1 MKIGTNRPAAPSLTS
16 QEVTDAAKT
25 KPGSEVGDSYTA
37 TETSQGASHEPSRL
51 EEPAT
56 NRPREAGMPAPA
68 LEGLVDAPV
77 AGLKQIEEL
86 KSSLNKIPNFA
97 WTQIENLLNN
107 REALQLILDR
117 PQYATEL
124 TERTPEAVQAFREAM
139 DGFVQRGALEVA
151 VFTGAIGSAGEAMK
165 SLETFLTEQPTAR
178 YGLKLGL
185 GNDVSLGKIISD
197 VRDGTLDEAMLGR
210 FIDGNPTKGD
220 LAVMLTYVRE
230 QAGGSLHF
238 DGKSDAMKGFFESL
252 ELPSALHWEHV
263 QSIDVTA
270 DKISIAFDESKP
282 LLQKNIFDVNLGS
295 PLEIE
300 MMVDPDEGIALKPK
314 LEGDWA
320 LDIIFLKT
328 HLNVTGNALM
338 DTLLELLMKLVLS
351 PVLLVAGLTAEAQD
365 TTIHIE
371 PPAKSAPEGA

>member
-37 TETSQGASHEPSRL
+37 TETSQGTSHEPSRL

-197 VRDGTLDEAMLGR
+197 VRDVIT
-210 FIDGNPTKGD
+210 
-220 LAVMLTYVRE
+220 
-230 QAGGSLHF
+230 QA
-238 DGKSDAMKGFFESL
+238 
-252 ELPSALHWEHV
+252 
-263 QSIDVTA
+263 
-270 DKISIAFDESKP
+270 
-282 LLQKNIFDVNLGS
+282 
-295 PLEIE
+295 
-300 MMVDPDEGIALKPK
+300 K
-314 LEGDWA
+314 L
-320 LDIIFLKT
+320 
-328 HLNVTGNALM
+328 
-338 DTLLELLMKLVLS
+338 
-351 PVLLVAGLTAEAQD
+351 
-365 TTIHIE
+365 
-371 PPAKSAPEGA
+371 